1 MDSGAILKMSVASGH
16 GLTGGRLSRALRPL
30 GWLLDTVLPRRCL
43 GCGELVEGEGALC
56 AACWPRLHFL
66 APPLCA
72 CCGFPFEFDPG
83 VDEPFCAACTAKP
96 PPWRRARAVFVYDEA
111 SRGLILDFKHGDR
124 IWASPAF
131 GLWLARAGGE
141 LVADAD
147 LVAPVPLHRT
157 RLFARR
163 YNQSALL
170 ARAVARRC
178 GLPVVPDLL
187 VRRRATPSQ
196 GRLSPSARRRNVRG
210 AFALRPSRRDSIA
223 GRRVL
228 LIDDVLTTG
237 APVCACAR
245 VLLRAGA
252 GAVDVLTLARVARP
266 RDPL

>member
-1 MDSGAILKMSVASGH
+1 MSVASGY
-16 GLTGGRLSRALRPL
+16 GRGGERLARALRPL
-30 GWLLDTVLPRRCL
+30 GWLLDTVLPPRCL
-43 GCGELVEGEGALC
+43 GCGDLVDGEGALC

-83 VDEPFCAACTAKP
+83 ADEPFCAACIANP
-96 PPWRRARAVFVYDEA
+96 PDYHRARAVFVYDDA

-124 IWASPAF
+124 IWASSAF
-131 GLWLARAGGE
+131 GVWLARAGGE
-141 LVADAD
+141 LVDDAD

-170 ARAVARRC
+170 AQAVARRR

-196 GRLSPSARRRNVRG
+196 GRLSASARRRNVRG
-210 AFALRPSRRDSIA
+210 AFALRPHMRDAIA

-228 LIDDVLTTG
+228 LIDDELTTG
-237 APVCACAR
+237 APVRDCAR
-245 VLLRAGA
+245 VLLRAGPA
-252 GAVDVLTLARVARP
+252 ADDVLKQARRARP
-266 RDPL
+266 RDW